1 MEENQWKTKIG
12 TKRNKGNKLKTLTNI
27 LDVNPTVLIK
37 TLKHPKKCFKIVVIV
52 FELLPVIK

>member
-12 TKRNKGNKLKTLTNI
+12 TKKNKGNKLKTLTNI

-37 TLKHPKKCFKIVVIV
+37 TLKHPKNASK
-52 FELLPVIK
+52 LLLSCLNYYLR

>member
-12 TKRNKGNKLKTLTNI
+12 TKKNKGNKLKTLTNI

-37 TLKHPKKCFKIVVIV
+37 TLKHPKNASK
-52 FELLPVIK
+52 LLLLCLNYYLR